1 MFQKQKKSSVVG
13 ERITDYLVNINLD
26 MLGSPNFI
34 FGIYD
39 GNTAPGSTPAAARP
53 GSNQMTAIFRGWFDD
68 NQLPWDYT
76 RFDGR
81 SDYGPFLAAGVV
93 AGGLFSGADGLKTAE
108 QRNRYNAM
116 LGSGLGGTAGI
127 RQDIC
132 YHQACD
138 KLTNIN
144 EFALDKMVKATAHA
158 IETLG
163 RQSDLKI
170 FLYPTKDIQQISKQ
184 SQHQQQYEYNSVNEY
199 FGLPYY

>member
-1 MFQKQKKSSVVG
+1 
-13 ERITDYLVNINLD
+13 

-39 GNTAPGSTPAAARP
+39 GTTAPASTPAAARP

-158 IETLG
+158 IENLG
-163 RQSDLKI
+163 QQSDLKN

-184 SQHQQQYEYNSVNEY
+184 SQQQQQYEYNSINEY